1 MDASTL
7 TAAQARFLELAIAA
21 GVSAKRER
29 VLKITAGV
37 RAIDA
42 CERLEG
48 AGHPN
53 PSADDIAANMLN
65 EYGYEVES

>member
-7 TAAQARFLELAIAA
+7 SAAEARFLELAIVA

-29 VLKITAGV
+29 VLKITAEV

-48 AGHPN
+48 AGHRD

-65 EYGYEVES
+65 EFRNEVES